1 MLPADR
7 VRRHPEGDP
16 EPGPGPEVGGFHAVA
31 HLPGRHAAANVCVPG
46 QLQRAAQPRLSEIH
60 GHPRAPGRGE
70 PGRHRRSPR
79 RVDRGMDEHRPALS
93 SERHQGPAGIA
104 AGRRSL
110 VPMFFLV
117 LPAAVF
123 LALFYFYP
131 MAAILQASFA
141 RAASGAGAA
150 VTAVLGSPAYLRII
164 GFTFY
169 QATLSTAITLIIG
182 LPGAYLL
189 ARYHFRGQG
198 LLQALTAVP
207 FVLPTLVVAAAFS
220 ALLGPRGWVNLA
232 LMAAF
237 GLTAP
242 PLSFVNSLGAI
253 LVAHVFYNTTIV
265 LRLVGDFWSHLDP
278 RLPAAARVLG
288 ASRWRTA
295 GEVTLPLLT
304 PAIAAAALLVFI
316 FDFTSFGVI
325 LVLGGPT
332 FATLETEVYRQTVFA
347 FNLPTAAVLA
357 LVQLGCTLGLTIV
370 YTRLSRR
377 VTVPQTLRAASET
390 RRPLLCWRERLG
402 AGLLV
407 TLLAVLLITP
417 MLALAVRSV
426 TQPGRGNGPGA
437 AASGF
442 TVAYYQAL
450 STNPSNSIFLV
461 PPQAAVGNSLLI
473 ATTTVLLTLGFG
485 LPTAWALAG
494 RGDASRN
501 NADRRRLADG
511 LDALLMLP
519 LGTSAVTLGLG
530 FIVALNRPPL
540 DLRASPV
547 LLPLAHTLVALPFVV
562 RSLVPALR
570 SIRPRLRQAAVVL
583 GASPARVWREV
594 DLPLVGRAVLVA
606 ATFAFTISLGEFGAT
621 AVIAR
626 PESPTVPMAIYRF
639 LSLPGAL
646 NYGQAL
652 ALSTILMLVCTAGIL
667 AIERL
672 RVADVGEF

>member
-1 MLPADR
+1 
-7 VRRHPEGDP
+7 
-16 EPGPGPEVGGFHAVA
+16 
-31 HLPGRHAAANVCVPG
+31 
-46 QLQRAAQPRLSEIH
+46 
-60 GHPRAPGRGE
+60 
-70 PGRHRRSPR
+70 
-79 RVDRGMDEHRPALS
+79 MDEHRPALS
-93 SERHQGPAGIA
+93 SDRHQGPA
-104 AGRRSL
+104 AGSNASRQSL

-117 LPAAVF
+117 LPAAIF

-141 RAASGAGAA
+141 RAAGGAGAA

-169 QATLSTAITLIIG
+169 QATLSTAITLVIG

-198 LLQALTAVP
+198 LLRALTAVP

-220 ALLGPRGWVNLA
+220 ALLGPRGWLNLA

-288 ASRWRTA
+288 ASPLRTA
-295 GEVTLPLLT
+295 WHITLPLLA
-304 PAIAAAALLVFI
+304 PAIAAASLLVFI

-325 LVLGGPT
+325 LALGGPT
-332 FATLETEVYRQTVFA
+332 FATLETEVYRQTVFQ
-347 FNLPTAAVLA
+347 FNLPVAAVLA
-357 LVQLGCTLGLTIV
+357 LVQLACTLALTVV
-370 YTRLSRR
+370 YTRLSER
-377 VTVPQTLRAASET
+377 VTVPQSLRAARET
-390 RRPLLCWRERLG
+390 RRALRTWRQRLG

-407 TLLAVLLITP
+407 SV
-417 MLALAVRSV
+417 LALLLVAPLAALAARSLV
-426 TQPGRGNGPGA
+426 LEPGQGGP
-437 AASGF
+437 S
-442 TVAYYQAL
+442 AYRFSLAFYQAL
-450 STNPSNSIFLV
+450 SINPNNSIFYV
-461 PPQAAVGNSLLI
+461 PPLAAVANSLLI
-473 ATTTVLLTLGFG
+473 AAATVVLALALG
-485 LPTAWALAG
+485 LPTAWVL
-494 RGDASRN
+494 ASRQG
-501 NADRRRLADG
+501 RERLTAG

-562 RSLVPALR
+562 RSLAPALR
-570 SIRPRLRQAAVVL
+570 SIRPRLRQAAAVL

-626 PESPTVPMAIYRF
+626 PQNPTVPIAIYRF

-652 ALSTILMLVCTAGIL
+652 ALSTILMVVCTAGIL
-667 AIERL
+667 AIERF

>member
-1 MLPADR
+1 M
-7 VRRHPEGDP
+7 
-16 EPGPGPEVGGFHAVA
+16 
-31 HLPGRHAAANVCVPG
+31 
-46 QLQRAAQPRLSEIH
+46 
-60 GHPRAPGRGE
+60 
-70 PGRHRRSPR
+70 
-79 RVDRGMDEHRPALS
+79 AL
-93 SERHQGPAGIA
+93 A
-104 AGRRSL
+104 
-110 VPMFFLV
+110 
-117 LPAAVF
+117 LPAAIF
-123 LALFYFYP
+123 LGLFYFYP

-141 RAASGAGAA
+141 RATSGAGAA
-150 VTAVLGSPAYLRII
+150 ILAVLGSPATLKVI

-169 QATLSTAITLIIG
+169 EATLSTLITLAVG

-189 ARYHFRGQG
+189 ARYRFRGQG
-198 LLQALTAVP
+198 LLRALTAVP
-207 FVLPTLVVAAAFS
+207 FVLPTLVVAAGFN
-220 ALLGPRGWVNLA
+220 ALLGSQGWVNLG
-232 LMAAF
+232 LMSVF
-237 GLTAP
+237 GLSAP
-242 PLSFVNSLGAI
+242 PINFVNSLGAI
-253 LVAHVFYNTTIV
+253 LAAHVFYNTTIV

-288 ASRWRTA
+288 ASRWRSA
-295 GEVTLPLLT
+295 AEITLPLLA

-332 FATLETEVYRQTVFA
+332 FATLETEIYRQTVYA

-357 LVQLGCTLGLTIV
+357 LIQLGCTLGLTIV
-370 YTRLSRR
+370 YTRLSQR
-377 VTVPQTLRAASET
+377 VTVPQTLRPASET
-390 RRPLLCWRERLG
+390 RRPLRRWRERLG

-407 TLLAVLLITP
+407 TLLALLLVTP
-417 MLALAVRSV
+417 MLALALRSV
-426 TQPGRGNGPGA
+426 TQLGRGPGQG

-461 PPQAAVGNSLLI
+461 PPEAAVGNSLLI
-473 ATTTVLLTLGFG
+473 AAVTVLLALALG

-494 RGDASRN
+494 GGYASRG
-501 NADRRRLADG
+501 NAGRGRRYLADG

-570 SIRPRLRQAAVVL
+570 SIRPRLRQAAAVL
-583 GASPARVWREV
+583 GAAPARVWREV
-594 DLPLVGRAVLVA
+594 GLPLVGRAVLVA

-626 PESPTVPMAIYRF
+626 PESPTVPIAIYRF

-672 RVADVGEF
+672 RVAEVGEF